1 MEKERQRESM
11 YGFSCARFFPRLR
24 RRNARSVS
32 RLKAGIRRQ
41 AKYEECT
48 FPARGARRDWRK
60 KRIEAARYVG
70 EPNRAGR
77 VLEAERRSIL
87 FLSLLL
93 LLHAPFA
100 YALLS
105 SPRGEEDTWTARL
118 RVRDRYAASLQLW
131 SRRQVI
137 LNAAS
142 TGRTRSVMSF
152 PMLNTFIVWIFS
164 TARPLAVRRI
174 VFNNER
180 EKKPGL
186 QYFWF
191 SRKSRVSCSAKKH
204 RS

>member
-24 RRNARSVS
+24 RRNARSVP
-32 RLKAGIRRQ
+32 RLKAGRWRQ
-41 AKYEECT
+41 AKCEELT

-77 VLEAERRSIL
+77 VLEAKHRSIL

-93 LLHAPFA
+93 LHAPFA
-100 YALLS
+100 SALLS
-105 SPRGEEDTWTARL
+105 SSRGEEDTWTASL

-131 SRRQVI
+131 SRSQVI

-152 PMLNTFIVWIFS
+152 PMLNAFIVWIFFP
-164 TARPLAVRRI
+164 AHPIAMRRI
-174 VFNNER
+174 VFNNKR
-180 EKKPGL
+180 EKKPSL

-191 SRKSRVSCSAKKH
+191 S
-204 RS
+204 